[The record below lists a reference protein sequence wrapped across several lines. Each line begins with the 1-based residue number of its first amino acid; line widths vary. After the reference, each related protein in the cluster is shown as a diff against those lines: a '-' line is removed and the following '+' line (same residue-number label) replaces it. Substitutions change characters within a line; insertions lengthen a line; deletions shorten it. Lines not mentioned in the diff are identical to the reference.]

1 MVVYFRKM
9 NTLFMVIGAIA
20 GAAVGFLFFG
30 GNILG
35 SDMVRI
41 FLFAMFIAAGIII
54 GRTAA
59 AFVANGR
66 LQNMYQTL
74 YRDSNPGRF
83 IEQFT
88 PLLET
93 VPKNLAEYMNGCV
106 HLSFAYEALGEFEEA
121 FKVISGLKPEELR
134 LHALSTT
141 ALITNQKVNLC
152 ILTEDEEQARAYI
165 DDLRALQKTATRR
178 AATLAQNLG
187 ECIRLHNA
195 RLDAKNSSPDTD
207 VAYLREEIETSTNTI
222 HRKEMQLELADYM
235 SRQGAAE
242 EARGLLKDITSSN
255 FGLYTEK
262 EAKDRFA
269 LMS

>member
-1 MVVYFRKM
+1 MVAYFRKM
-9 NTLFMVIGAIA
+9 NIMLMILGGVA
-20 GAAVGFLFFG
+20 GAAIGFLLCG
-30 GNILG
+30 GIILG
-35 SDMVRI
+35 GDITRI
-41 FLFAMFIAAGIII
+41 FLFAMSIAAGIII
-54 GRTAA
+54 SRTLASQI
-59 AFVANGR
+59 ANR
-66 LQNMYQTL
+66 KLQSIYKIL
-74 YRDSNPGRF
+74 YKDLNPRRF
-83 IEQFT
+83 IEEFA

-93 VPKNLAEYMNGCV
+93 VPKNLAEYMTGCC
-106 HLSFAYEALGEFEEA
+106 HLSFAYEALGEFDDA
-121 FKVISGLKPEELR
+121 YNVISGLKPEELR

-141 ALITNQKVNLC
+141 SLITNQKANLS
-152 ILTEDEEQARAYI
+152 ILTWQEDRARALI
-165 DDLRALQKTATRR
+165 SDLEVLRSAASKR

-207 VAYLREEIETSTNTI
+207 VAYLREEIEKSTNTI

-242 EARGLLKDITSSN
+242 EARGLLEDITSSD

-262 EAKDRFA
+262 KAKDRLA

>member
-59 AFVANGR
+59 AFVANRR

-74 YRDSNPGRF
+74 YRDSDPGRF

-106 HLSFAYEALGEFEEA
+106 HLSFAYEALGEFDEA
-121 FKVISGLKPEELR
+121 FRVISGLKPEDLR

-141 ALITNQKVNLC
+141 ALITNQKANLC
-152 ILTEDEEQARAYI
+152 ILTGDEERARAYI
-165 DDLRALQKTATRR
+165 EDLQALQKSASRR

-207 VAYLREEIETSTNTI
+207 IAYLQEEIEKSTNTI

-242 EARGLLKDITSSN
+242 EARGLLENITSSD
-255 FGLYTEK
+255 FGLYAEK
-262 EAKDRFA
+262 EAKDRLA
-269 LMS
+269 LIP